1 MEMAKRKPD
10 VVAETTGSGIRAAE
24 RRVTKSGEDLKRP
37 KRRKF
42 TAEYKLSVVKAVE
55 AALVSGEPG
64 AVGAMLRR
72 EGLYSSHLVTWRKQ
86 RDAGELA
93 AFSKKRGPKTTRNP
107 LADEVARL
115 EREKAQLEDRLRRA
129 EIVIDV
135 QKKVAILLGIP
146 LPGSS
151 ESS

>member
-10 VVAETTGSGIRAAE
+10 GVAEATGSGIRAAE
-24 RRVTKSGEDLKRP
+24 TRVAKASEDKKRP
-37 KRRKF
+37 TRRKF
-42 TAEYKLSVVKAVE
+42 TADYKLRVVKEVE
-55 AALVSGEPG
+55 AALASGEAG
-64 AVGAMLRR
+64 AVGALLRR

-107 LADEVARL
+107 LADEVTRL
-115 EREKAQLEDRLRRA
+115 EREKAQLEDRLHKA

-135 QKKVAILLGIP
+135 QKKVALLLGIP
-146 LPGSS
+146 LPESS